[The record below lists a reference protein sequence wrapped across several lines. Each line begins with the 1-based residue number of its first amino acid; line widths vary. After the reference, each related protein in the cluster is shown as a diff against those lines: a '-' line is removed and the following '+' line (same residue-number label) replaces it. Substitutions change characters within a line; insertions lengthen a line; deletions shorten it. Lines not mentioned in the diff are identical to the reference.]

1 MQSGKAI
8 DLALSV
14 VALYTSV
21 KGTTAPFT
29 AAQEERGKASN
40 DWIRKLGITRIS
52 TIYHVALLAVTAW
65 QSYKVLQ
72 MSDAAEAVWQYSG
85 DRTMFR
91 LMTVANILG
100 GALRVLCFKTLG
112 RFFTFDLA
120 VQTGQKVIQSG
131 PYAYVRH
138 PSYSAML
145 LHQAGF
151 SFSLVYGPLVPLH
164 WRQRAAWI
172 NVALTLLASVSVPLF
187 RVSYDTTYA
196 RQSLSHT
203 DPY

>member
-1 MQSGKAI
+1 MQSDKVI
-8 DLALSV
+8 DIALSA

-52 TIYHVALLAVTAW
+52 TVYHIALLAVTAW
-65 QSYKVLQ
+65 QSYRILQ
-72 MSDAAEAVWQYSG
+72 LDNAAVAVWQNSG
-85 DRTMFR
+85 DRIMFR
-91 LMTVANILG
+91 LMTVANIMG
-100 GALRVLCFKTLG
+100 GSLRVLCFRTLG

-151 SFSLVYGPLVPLH
+151 SFSLVYSPLIPLH

-172 NVALTLLASVSVPLF
+172 NVALTLFAAVS
-187 RVSYDTTYA
+187 TT
-196 RQSLSHT
+196 S
-203 DPY
+203 